1 MNNEFKR
8 EVVSPNEE
16 VFTRDND
23 LELEKKRLM
32 AISERIYEKMEQGY
46 DMNEL
51 INDMN
56 LPFSERIEVQNN
68 LRTLKEKNGLDTKRY
83 KIKHKIKSRKRYE
96 EEINEEKRNVTLNS
110 IAVGATSLA
119 AVVCFSVS
127 FGGDLEFERT
137 VSTFILGMISAGAS
151 VPSIRALV
159 TSISRKTILEDSYKI
174 NYKIDELS
182 KEETR
187 GKSLWLI

>member
-1 MNNEFKR
+1 MNNDLKR
-8 EVVSPNEE
+8 KVVNSLTEE
-16 VFTRDND
+16 VFIRDND
-23 LELEKKRLM
+23 LELEKKRIM

-56 LPFSERIEVQNN
+56 LSFSERIEVQNN
-68 LRTLKEKNGLDTKRY
+68 LRTLKEKNGLDTKR
-83 KIKHKIKSRKRYE
+83 HKIKSKKRYE

-119 AVVCFSVS
+119 SIVCFSTAFS
-127 FGGDLEFERT
+127 GIGLET
-137 VSTFILGMISAGAS
+137 TLSTFILGMVSAGAS
-151 VPSIRALV
+151 IPSIKALV
-159 TSISRKTILEDSYKI
+159 TSISRKTRLEDSYKI

-182 KEETR
+182 KEEKR
-187 GKSLWLI
+187 GKSL

>member
-23 LELEKKRLM
+23 LELEKKKLM

-68 LRTLKEKNGLDTKRY
+68 IRTLKEKNGLDTKR
-83 KIKHKIKSRKRYE
+83 HKIKSRKRYE
-96 EEINEEKRNVTLNS
+96 EEINEEKKNVTLNS
-110 IAVGATSLA
+110 IAVGATALA
-119 AVVCFSVS
+119 AVVCFSAS
-127 FGGDLEFERT
+127 FGMDFEFERT
-137 VSTFILGMISAGAS
+137 VSTFILGMISAGVS
-151 VPSIRALV
+151 VPSIKALV
-159 TSISRKTILEDSYKI
+159 TSISRKTRLEDSYKI

-187 GKSLWLI
+187 GKSL

>member
-8 EVVSPNEE
+8 EVISPTEE

-23 LELEKKRLM
+23 LVKQRLM
-32 AISERIYEKMEQGY
+32 AISERIYEKMVQGY

-56 LPFSERIEVQNN
+56 LSFSERIEVQNN
-68 LRTLKEKNGLDTKRY
+68 LIALKEKNGLDTKR
-83 KIKHKIKSRKRYE
+83 HKIKSRKKYE

-110 IAVGATSLA
+110 IAVGATALA
-119 AVVCFSVS
+119 SIVCFSAA

-137 VSTFILGMISAGAS
+137 VSTFLLGTMSAGAS
-151 VPSIRALV
+151 VPSIKALV
-159 TSISRKTILEDSYKI
+159 ESISRKARLENSYEI
-174 NYKIDELS
+174 NYKIDELP
-182 KEETR
+182 KEEKR
-187 GKSLWLI
+187 GKSL

>member
-1 MNNEFKR
+1 MNKEFKR

-23 LELEKKRLM
+23 LELEKKKLM

-56 LPFSERIEVQNN
+56 LPFSERI
-68 LRTLKEKNGLDTKRY
+68 KEKNGLDTKR
-83 KIKHKIKSRKRYE
+83 HKIKSRKRYE
-96 EEINEEKRNVTLNS
+96 EEINEEKKNVTLNS

-119 AVVCFSVS
+119 SVVCFSAS
-127 FGGDLEFERT
+127 FGMDFEFERT
-137 VSTFILGMISAGAS
+137 VSTFILGMISAGVS
-151 VPSIRALV
+151 VPSIKALV
-159 TSISRKTILEDSYKI
+159 TSISRKTRLEDSYKI

-187 GKSLWLI
+187 GKSL

>member
-1 MNNEFKR
+1 MNKEFKR

-68 LRTLKEKNGLDTKRY
+68 LRTLKEKNGLDTK
-83 KIKHKIKSRKRYE
+83 S
-96 EEINEEKRNVTLNS
+96 
-110 IAVGATSLA
+110 
-119 AVVCFSVS
+119 
-127 FGGDLEFERT
+127 ERT
-137 VSTFILGMISAGAS
+137 AA
-151 VPSIRALV
+151 
-159 TSISRKTILEDSYKI
+159 
-174 NYKIDELS
+174 
-182 KEETR
+182 
-187 GKSLWLI
+187 KSLLI